1 MTGKTA
7 RCGSAA
13 RREKRSRVTY
23 PQRPTKDEFGF
34 QERKCNLRTRP
45 NLAVMQP
52 HTFRKRPAL
61 SSSWTVKAVCGV
73 VALLVDGRI
82 NEDKRA
88 NLEKMVRFCFQSEK
102 RQRVGAAQ
110 IMIN

>member
-13 RREKRSRVTY
+13 RRDKRSRLTY
-23 PQRPTKDEFGF
+23 PQRSTNDEFRF
-34 QERKCNLRTRP
+34 QKRKCNLRARP

-52 HTFRKRPAL
+52 HTFRKRTAL
-61 SSSWTVKAVCGV
+61 SSSSMVKAVCRV
-73 VALLVDGRI
+73 VLLPVNGRI

-88 NLEKMVRFCFQSEK
+88 NLEKIVRFCFQSEK